1 LAIILVNLFLI
12 LKKFTFAGMVSV
24 NNLSLYFGGQDI
36 FKNIS
41 FMVNKGDKI
50 GLTGKNG
57 AGKSTLLKILAKDL
71 TPNNGNVSVPNGI
84 VVGFLRQDLE
94 FEDGRTVLEE
104 AQTSFEFL
112 NDVEVR
118 MNEANKQLTERTDY
132 ESDAYLDIINEFN
145 VLEER
150 FRMAGGHD
158 TAAEISQVLS
168 GLGFSQYDFE
178 RQTTEFSGGWRMRIE
193 LAKIL
198 LMKPELLLL
207 DEPTNHLD
215 IESIMWLERWL
226 KNYSGAVVLVSHDRL
241 FLDAST
247 NRTIEVA
254 FSKINDYKASYTKY
268 LTLREDRVEKQ
279 IQAKK
284 NQDKYIE
291 ETKLLINK
299 FRAKKNKASFA
310 QSLIKKLDKLEIIQV
325 EQEDIARMQFRFPPA
340 PHSGKMSLEVKN
352 ASKSYGD
359 LNVLKNI
366 NLEIVRGDKLAFVGK
381 NGEGKSTLAKM
392 IVKELDFNG
401 EIQLG
406 HQVKMGYYAQNQA
419 EFLDENL
426 TVLETIEHAATED
439 TAGRVRSIL
448 GSFLFSNDEVKKK
461 VKVLSG
467 GERARVALCKLL
479 LDPYNLLVMD
489 EPTNHLDI
497 TSKELLKKALNNYDG
512 SLIVVSHDREF
523 LQGLTEKVY
532 EFKNQNIKEYF
543 GDIDTFL
550 SEKDLENFKELESS
564 QKDQK
569 KIKQDKTGEQ
579 FSYSEQKNKQKKLK
593 KLKNRISKLEKQIE
607 ILDKSQKSIDL
618 ELAIPEKFTELSK
631 KDNFF
636 VDYEHNQQ
644 KLKEL
649 EAEWEQAAEQ
659 LEAIK

>member
-1 LAIILVNLFLI
+1 MI
-12 LKKFTFAGMVSV
+12 SV

-36 FKNIS
+36 FKDIS

-57 AGKSTLLKILAKDL
+57 AGKSTLLKVLAKDL
-71 TPNNGNVSVPNGI
+71 NPNKGNVSVPNGLI
-84 VVGFLRQDLE
+84 VGFLRQDLE
-94 FEDGRTVLEE
+94 FEDGRTVHEE
-104 AQTSFEFL
+104 AQTAFEFL
-112 NDVEVR
+112 NDVETR
-118 MNEANKQLTERTDY
+118 MNEANKQLNERTDY
-132 ESDAYLDIINEFN
+132 ESAAYLDIINEFN
-145 VLEER
+145 ELEER
-150 FRMAGGHD
+150 FRMAGGND
-158 TAAEISQVLS
+158 TAAEINQVLS
-168 GLGFSQYDFE
+168 GLGFTQYDFE

-198 LMKPELLLL
+198 LMKPDLLLL

-226 KNYSGAVVLVSHDRL
+226 KNYNGAVVLVSHDRL

-268 LTLREDRVEKQ
+268 LILREDRVLKQ

-284 NQDKYIE
+284 NQDKFIE
-291 ETKLLINK
+291 ETKILINK
-299 FRAKKNKASFA
+299 FRAKKNKAAFA
-310 QSLIKKLDKLEIIQV
+310 QTLIKKLERLEIINV
-325 EQEDIARMQFRFPPA
+325 EQEDVARMQFRFPPA
-340 PHSGKMSLEVKN
+340 PHSGKISLKIDE
-352 ASKSYGD
+352 ASKNFDD
-359 LNVLKNI
+359 LKVLDKV
-366 NLEIVRGDKLAFVGK
+366 NLEIVKGDKIAFVGK

-392 IVKELDFNG
+392 IVKELEFDG
-401 EIQLG
+401 DIELG

-426 TVLETIEHAATED
+426 TVLETIEQAATED
-439 TAGRVRSIL
+439 TSGRVRSIL

-479 LDPYNLLVMD
+479 LEPFNLLIMD

-497 TSKELLKKALNNYDG
+497 TSKELLKKALAKYDG

-532 EFKNQNIKEYF
+532 EFKNQNIKEYI

-550 SEKDLENFKELESS
+550 EEKDLENFKQLESS
-564 QKDQK
+564 QKEQKNTKQDKSDVQLSYGEQKAHQK
-569 KIKQDKTGEQ
+569 KIK
-579 FSYSEQKNKQKKLK
+579 KLQ
-593 KLKNRISKLEKQIE
+593 NRVSKLEKEIE
-607 ILDKSQKSIDL
+607 TLDKSQKQIDADL
-618 ELAIPEKFTELSK
+618 TIPEKFTELSQK
-631 KDNFF
+631 EGFF
-636 VDYEHNQQ
+636 AEYEKNQQ
-644 KLKEL
+644 KLQEL
-649 EAEWEQAAEQ
+649 EAEWEKAAVQ

>member
-1 LAIILVNLFLI
+1 
-12 LKKFTFAGMVSV
+12 MVSV

-57 AGKSTLLKILAKDL
+57 AGKSTLLKVLAKDL

-112 NDVEVR
+112 NDVEIR

-254 FSKINDYKASYTKY
+254 FSQINDYKASYTKY
-268 LTLREDRVEKQ
+268 LTLRMDRVEKQ

-291 ETKLLINK
+291 ETKILINK

-325 EQEDIARMQFRFPPA
+325 EQEDVARMQFRFPPA

-352 ASKSYGD
+352 ASKRYGD
-359 LNVLKNI
+359 LNVLDKI
-366 NLEIVRGDKLAFVGK
+366 NLEVVRGDKLAFVGK

-392 IVKELDFNG
+392 IVKELDFTG

-426 TVLETIEHAATED
+426 TVLETIEQAATED

-479 LDPYNLLVMD
+479 LEPYNLLVMD

-523 LQGLTEKVY
+523 LQGLTQKVY
-532 EFKNQNIKEYF
+532 EFKNQNIKEYV

-564 QKDQK
+564 QKEQK
-569 KIKQDKTGEQ
+569 KTKQDKSDDQ
-579 FSYSEQKNKQKKLK
+579 LSYADQKNQQKKLK
-593 KLKNRISKLEKQIE
+593 KLQNRISKLEKQIE
-607 ILDKSQKSIDL
+607 ILDKSQKQIDAD
-618 ELAIPEKFTELSK
+618 LAIPEKFNELSK
-631 KDNFF
+631 KDGFF
-636 VDYEHNQQ
+636 AEYENNQQ
-644 KLKEL
+644 KLQEL
-649 EAEWEQAAEQ
+649 EVEWGQAAEQ

>member
-1 LAIILVNLFLI
+1 
-12 LKKFTFAGMVSV
+12 MVSV

-36 FKNIS
+36 FKDIS

-57 AGKSTLLKILAKDL
+57 AGKSTLLKVLAKDL
-71 TPNNGNVSVPNGI
+71 TPNKGNVSVPNGLI
-84 VVGFLRQDLE
+84 VGFLRQDLE

-104 AQTSFEFL
+104 AQTAFEFL
-112 NDVEVR
+112 NDVETR

-145 VLEER
+145 ELEER

-158 TAAEISQVLS
+158 TAAEISQVLG
-168 GLGFSQYDFE
+168 GLGFTQYDFE

-198 LMKPELLLL
+198 LMKPDLLLL

-226 KNYSGAVVLVSHDRL
+226 KDYSGAIVLVSHDRL
-241 FLDAST
+241 FLDAAT

-268 LTLREDRVEKQ
+268 LTLREDRVLKQ

-284 NQDKYIE
+284 NQDKFIE
-291 ETKLLINK
+291 ETKVLINK

-310 QSLIKKLDKLEIIQV
+310 QTLIKKLERLEIIQV
-325 EQEDIARMQFRFPPA
+325 EQEDVARMQFRFPPA
-340 PHSGKMSLEVKN
+340 PHSGKISLKIDE
-352 ASKSYGD
+352 ASKSFDD
-359 LNVLKNI
+359 LKVLDKV
-366 NLEIVRGDKLAFVGK
+366 NLEIVKGDKIAFVGK

-392 IVKELDFNG
+392 IVNELEFDG
-401 EIQLG
+401 DIELG

-426 TVLETIEHAATED
+426 TVLETIEQAATDD
-439 TAGRVRSIL
+439 TSGRVRSIL

-479 LDPYNLLVMD
+479 LEPYNLLIMD

-497 TSKELLKKALNNYDG
+497 TSKELLKKALAKYDG

-532 EFKNQNIKEYF
+532 EFKNQNIKEYI

-550 SEKDLENFKELESS
+550 EEKDLENFKQLESS
-564 QKDQK
+564 QKEQKNTKQDKSDVQLSYAEQKAHQK
-569 KIKQDKTGEQ
+569 KIK
-579 FSYSEQKNKQKKLK
+579 KLQ
-593 KLKNRISKLEKQIE
+593 NRVSKLEKE
-607 ILDKSQKSIDL
+607 IDTLDKSQKQIDAD
-618 ELAIPEKFTELSK
+618 LAIPEKFTELSQ
-631 KDNFF
+631 KDGFF
-636 VDYEHNQQ
+636 AEYEKNQQ
-644 KLKEL
+644 KLQEL
-649 EAEWEQAAEQ
+649 EAEWEKAAVQ

>member
-1 LAIILVNLFLI
+1 
-12 LKKFTFAGMVSV
+12 MVSV

-36 FKNIS
+36 FKDIS

-57 AGKSTLLKILAKDL
+57 AGKSTLLKVLAKDL

-84 VVGFLRQDLE
+84 IVGFLRQDLE

-104 AQTSFEFL
+104 AQTAFEFL
-112 NDVEVR
+112 NDVETK

-132 ESDAYLDIINEFN
+132 ESDAYLDIITEFN
-145 VLEER
+145 DLEER

-158 TAAEISQVLS
+158 TSAEISQVLG

-226 KNYSGAVVLVSHDRL
+226 NNYSGAVVLVSHDRL

-284 NQDKYIE
+284 NQEKYIE
-291 ETKLLINK
+291 ETKILINK

-325 EQEDIARMQFRFPPA
+325 EQEDVARMQFRFPPA
-340 PHSGKMSLEVKN
+340 PHSGKMSLEVHN
-352 ASKSYGD
+352 ASKKYGD
-359 LNVLKNI
+359 LKVLDNI
-366 NLEIVRGDKLAFVGK
+366 NLEIVRGDKIAFVGK

-392 IVKELDFNG
+392 IVQELDYTG
-401 EIQLG
+401 EITLG

-426 TVLETIEHAATED
+426 TVLETIEQAATED

-497 TSKELLKKALNNYDG
+497 TSKELLKKALFNYDG

-523 LQGLTEKVY
+523 LQGLTDKVY
-532 EFKNQNIKEYF
+532 EFKNQNIKEYS

-550 SEKDLENFKELESS
+550 AEKDLENFKELESS
-564 QKDQK
+564 QKEQKNTKQDKSDDQLSYADQKNQQK
-569 KIKQDKTGEQ
+569 KIK
-579 FSYSEQKNKQKKLK
+579 KLQ
-593 KLKNRISKLEKQIE
+593 NRISKLEKQIE
-607 ILDKSQKSIDL
+607 TLDKSQKQIDAD
-618 ELAIPEKFTELSK
+618 LAIPERFNELSQ
-631 KDNFF
+631 KDGFF
-636 VDYEHNQQ
+636 AEYKNNQQ
-644 KLKEL
+644 KLQEL
-649 EAEWEQAAEQ
+649 EAEWEKSAEQ

>member
-1 LAIILVNLFLI
+1 
-12 LKKFTFAGMVSV
+12 MVSV

-57 AGKSTLLKILAKDL
+57 AGKSTLLKVLAKDL

-112 NDVEVR
+112 NDVEIR

-226 KNYSGAVVLVSHDRL
+226 KNYTGAVVLVSHDRL

-284 NQDKYIE
+284 NQDKYID
-291 ETKLLINK
+291 ETKILINK

-325 EQEDIARMQFRFPPA
+325 EQEDVARMQFRFPPA

-359 LNVLKNI
+359 LNVLDKI
-366 NLEIVRGDKLAFVGK
+366 NLEVVRGDKLAFVGK

-392 IVKELDFNG
+392 IVKELDFTG

-426 TVLETIEHAATED
+426 TVLETIEQAATED

-479 LDPYNLLVMD
+479 LEPYNLLVMD

-523 LQGLTEKVY
+523 LQGLSEKVY
-532 EFKNQNIKEYF
+532 EFKNQNIKEYV

-550 SEKDLENFKELESS
+550 EEKDLENFKELESS
-564 QKDQK
+564 QKEQKKTKQNKKDDQLSYADQK
-569 KIKQDKTGEQ
+569 NQ
-579 FSYSEQKNKQKKLK
+579 QKKLK
-593 KLKNRISKLEKQIE
+593 KLQNRISKLEKQIE
-607 ILDKSQKSIDL
+607 ILDKSQKEIDAD
-618 ELAIPEKFTELSK
+618 LAIPEKFTELSK
-631 KDNFF
+631 KDGFF
-636 VDYEHNQQ
+636 AEYENNQQ
-644 KLKEL
+644 KLQEL
-649 EAEWEQAAEQ
+649 EVEWAQAAEQ